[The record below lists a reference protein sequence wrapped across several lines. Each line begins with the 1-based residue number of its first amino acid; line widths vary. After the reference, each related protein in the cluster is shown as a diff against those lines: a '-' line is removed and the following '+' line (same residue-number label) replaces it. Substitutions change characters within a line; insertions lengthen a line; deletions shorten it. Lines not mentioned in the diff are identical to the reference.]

1 MGYYLKAFIGQKESL
16 TPISNKYSYSK
27 LIDLSDQISMIPLTD
42 ELFDE
47 INQME
52 NSSEISSYEFL
63 TENVEN
69 KTLDLI
75 GNKKLA
81 YVESE
86 FFGGQGGHIGLIWEY
101 GQREF
106 MGEYKKDTLNEILKK
121 LGVIRN
127 GNQDEFETVGLD
139 RHRNTKDWTD

>member
-16 TPISNKYSYSK
+16 VPIRNKYSNSK
-27 LIDLSDQISMIPLTD
+27 LVDLSDKISMIPITD

-47 INQME
+47 MNQME
-52 NSSEISSYEFL
+52 NSSEIASFEFL
-63 TENVEN
+63 TEYIEN

-81 YVESE
+81 YFESE
-86 FFGGQGGHIGLIWEY
+86 FFGGQGGHIGLIWVN
-101 GQREF
+101 GKREF
-106 MGEYKKDTLNEILKK
+106 IGEFKKDTLNKILKK

-139 RHRNTKDWTD
+139 SHRNIEDWID